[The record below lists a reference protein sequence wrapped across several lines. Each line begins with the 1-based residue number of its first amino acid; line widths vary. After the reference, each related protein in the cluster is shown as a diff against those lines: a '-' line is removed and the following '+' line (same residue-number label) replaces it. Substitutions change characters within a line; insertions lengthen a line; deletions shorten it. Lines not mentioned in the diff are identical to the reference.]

1 MFPSRVG
8 ILSHNNIGCLWALVS
23 VLNIDVMRNHL
34 WLTSNAKPKSL
45 YNTQLY
51 FWEMLNS
58 FRRGRGVMLQ
68 TVNSF
73 SLIFYTVSE
82 FIPMPKINSS
92 ISMASYLLLIM
103 LSKQS
108 FIQHVLVACVF
119 FVCHTLSLINFEQ
132 RNPLNTIHVHLE
144 SISSLLH
151 KLLQMCFVLV
161 PSS

>member
-1 MFPSRVG
+1 MKRKLLISHSTPLFLLLFFFKQEDSQFSWVLKIFPSKVG
-8 ILSHNNIGCLWALVS
+8 ILSHNNMGCLWALVS

-82 FIPMPKINSS
+82 FILMPNINSS
-92 ISMASYLLLIM
+92 ISMASYVVLIM
-103 LSKQS
+103 LSK
-108 FIQHVLVACVF
+108 
-119 FVCHTLSLINFEQ
+119 
-132 RNPLNTIHVHLE
+132 
-144 SISSLLH
+144 
-151 KLLQMCFVLV
+151 
-161 PSS
+161 